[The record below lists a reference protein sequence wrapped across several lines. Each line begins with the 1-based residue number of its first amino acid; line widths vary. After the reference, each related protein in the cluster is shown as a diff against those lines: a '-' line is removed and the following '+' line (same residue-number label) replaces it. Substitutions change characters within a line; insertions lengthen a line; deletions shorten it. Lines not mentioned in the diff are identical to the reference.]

1 MLSHMTGV
9 CQRHGLVT
17 LPSSDSGSIAT
28 TFSSPITMTLPNAHP
43 DHDELMRRIAR
54 DLVDSYD
61 EELELEIED
70 RNVDDEG
77 APVGVDKAARAAY
90 FRELFRLQGE
100 LVKLQDWVQHSK
112 QKVVILFE
120 GRDAAGKGGV
130 IKRIT
135 QRLNPRVARVAA
147 LPAPNDRERTQW
159 YFQRYISH
167 LPAAGE
173 MVLFDRSWYNR
184 AGVEHVMGFCSD
196 EEYEEFFRSVP
207 EFEKMLVRSGIKLIK
222 YWFSITD
229 DEQHLRFLG
238 RIHDPLKQWK
248 LSPMD
253 LESRRR
259 WEEYTKAKETMLER
273 THIPE
278 APWWVV
284 QAVDKKKARLNCI
297 AHLLDQLPYHEVTH
311 PPIDLPAR
319 VRNPDYLRQPVP
331 ADMYVPERY

>member
-1 MLSHMTGV
+1 MPT
-9 CQRHGLVT
+9 
-17 LPSSDSGSIAT
+17 SDFT
-28 TFSSPITMTLPNAHP
+28 PT
-43 DHDELMRRIAR
+43 DHDLLMRRIAE
-54 DLVDSYD
+54 DLIDGYD
-61 EELELEIED
+61 EEIELELED
-70 RNVDDEG
+70 RVVGPDGKLQHEEG
-77 APVGVDKAARAAY
+77 GLPRRTY
-90 FRELFRLQGE
+90 FEALFRLQGE
-100 LVKLQDWVQHSK
+100 LVKLQDWVQHTG

-159 YFQRYISH
+159 YFQRYVSH

-184 AGVEHVMGFCSD
+184 AGVEKVMGFCTDD
-196 EEYEEFFRSVP
+196 ELEEFFRTVP
-207 EFEKMLVRSGIKLIK
+207 EFEKMLVRSGIRLIK

-229 DEQHLRFLG
+229 EEQHLRFLG

-259 WEEYTKAKETMLER
+259 WEDYTKAKEEMLQR
-273 THIPE
+273 THIAE

-284 QAVDKKKARLNCI
+284 
-297 AHLLDQLPYHEVTH
+297 
-311 PPIDLPAR
+311 
-319 VRNPDYLRQPVP
+319 P
-331 ADMYVPERY
+331 AD

>member
-1 MLSHMTGV
+1 MFHN
-9 CQRHGLVT
+9 
-17 LPSSDSGSIAT
+17 
-28 TFSSPITMTLPNAHP
+28 NAL
-43 DHDELMRRIAR
+43 DTQELMQRIAN
-54 DLVDSYD
+54 DLIDSYD
-61 EELELEIED
+61 EEIELEIED
-70 RNVDDEG
+70 REVDDIG
-77 APVGVDKAARAAY
+77 APSPGDKLARQQY
-90 FRELFRLQGE
+90 FKDLFRLQGE
-100 LVKLQDWVQHSK
+100 LVKLQDWVQHSR

-147 LPAPNDRERTQW
+147 LPAPNNRERTQW
-159 YFQRYISH
+159 YFQRYVAH

-184 AGVEHVMGFCSD
+184 AGVERVMGFCTD
-196 EEYEEFFRSVP
+196 DEYEEFFRTVP
-207 EFEKMLVRSGIKLIK
+207 EFEKMLVRSGITLVK

-229 DEQHLRFLG
+229 EEQHLRFLG

-253 LESRRR
+253 LESRVR
-259 WEEYTKAKETMLER
+259 WEAYTKAKETMLER
-273 THIPE
+273 THIAE

-297 AHLLDQLPYHEVTH
+297 AHLLSQLPYQEVPH
-311 PPIDLPAR
+311 PPVVLPDR
-319 VRNPDYLRQPVP
+319 VRNPEYLRQPVP
-331 ADMYVPERY
+331 ASMYVPEIY